1 MPAENKANLIF
12 DTNVL
17 VSGFFFKGSV
27 VRQAVTTGFRHHNV
41 VFSTQ
46 TWDELTHVF
55 QRDFLEKI
63 LPLAQRLRLLS
74 EIASRITVVD
84 SKSIVV
90 DCNDAKDNKFLS
102 LALDGGAEIIVTG
115 DNDFLRMHPWREV
128 KVLTVHQFLEAHG
141 VEGN

>member
-1 MPAENKANLIF
+1 MPAENKSNLII

-17 VSGFFFKGSV
+17 VSGFFYKGSV
-27 VRQAVTTGFRHHNV
+27 VRQAVTTGFRHYNV

-63 LPLAQRLRLLS
+63 LPLAQRLRLLF
-74 EIASRITVVD
+74 EIASRITVVE

-90 DCNDAKDNKFLS
+90 DCADAKDNKFLS
-102 LALDGGAEIIVTG
+102 LALDSGTQTIVTG
-115 DNDFLRMHPWREV
+115 DNDLLQLHPWRAV
-128 KVLTVHQFLEAHG
+128 NIFTVHQFLQDQG
-141 VEGN
+141 EGAV